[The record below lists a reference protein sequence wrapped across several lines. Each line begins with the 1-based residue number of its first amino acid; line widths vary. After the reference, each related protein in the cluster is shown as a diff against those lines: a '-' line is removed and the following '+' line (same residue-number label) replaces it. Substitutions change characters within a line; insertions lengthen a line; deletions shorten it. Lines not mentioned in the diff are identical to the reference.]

1 MGLVAHQDFRVVP
14 VWEIDVREDFRA
26 WRLKPRAMGG
36 ETALRRFRSSRYR
49 PTLLQ
54 IARDISRRAAQN
66 GGTGPPAA
74 SISPTRPL
82 CILN

>member
-36 ETALRRFRSSRYR
+36 ETALRWFRSSRR
-49 PTLLQ
+49 RLTLLLVACEL
-54 IARDISRRAAQN
+54 IRRAQ
-66 GGTGPPAA
+66 
-74 SISPTRPL
+74 I
-82 CILN
+82 